1 MRKTIFTSLCG
12 LGLSLMAGSALA
24 ADVVLK
30 LHQFLPPQA
39 TMPAKALQPWADKIK
54 ADSGGRIEVEMY
66 PAMQLGGKPSDLVD
80 QVKDGVVD
88 IVWTITGYTPGRFPK
103 SEAFE
108 LPFMMTNGEG
118 TSVAFYDYY
127 EKHLKDEF
135 KDFHV
140 LTVHTHGPGLL
151 HTIASKPI
159 TSLESMKGLKLRG
172 TSKVVNQMLEAMG
185 ASPIGMPVTAVPES
199 LSKSVIDGTVVPWE
213 VTPSIKIAEL
223 APNHTSFSGKNGLYT
238 ATFLFAMNKDSYDAL
253 PDDLKKVIDNNS
265 GRELART
272 FGKVM
277 DEGDTTGKAIAD
289 KAGNKTIVLDEAETA
304 RWKKAG
310 EAVTANWIKDMDNK
324 GLDGTTLYKDAV
336 ALVEKDSQ

>member
-1 MRKTIFTSLCG
+1 MRKTIVAGLCG
-12 LGLSLMAGSALA
+12 LGLSLMAGSAMA

-39 TMPAKALQPWADKIK
+39 IMPTKALQPWADRIK

-80 QVKDGVVD
+80 QLKDGVVD
-88 IVWTITGYTPGRFPK
+88 ITWTLLGYTPGRFPK
-103 SEAFE
+103 SEVFE
-108 LPFMMTNGEG
+108 LPFIATNAQAS
-118 TSVAFYDYY
+118 SVAFYDYY
-127 EKHLKDEF
+127 EKNMKDELKDY
-135 KDFHV
+135 HV

-172 TSKVVNQMLEAMG
+172 TSKVINQMLEAMD
-185 ASPIGMPVTAVPES
+185 ASPIGMPVTGVPEA

-223 APNHTSFSGKNGLYT
+223 APNHTTFSGKNGLYT
-238 ATFLFAMNKDSYDAL
+238 ATFMFAMNKDSYDAL
-253 PDDLKKVIDNNS
+253 PDDLKKVIDKNS
-265 GRELART
+265 GRELARA

-277 DEGDTTGKAIAD
+277 DEGDASAKAIAD

-310 EAVTANWIKDMDNK
+310 EAVTANWIKDMDKK
-324 GLDGTTLYKDAV
+324 GLNGTGLYKDAV
-336 ALVEKDSQ
+336 AFVEKDSQ

>member
-1 MRKTIFTSLCG
+1 MRKTIVASLCG
-12 LGLSLMAGSALA
+12 LGLTLMAGSAMA

-30 LHQFLPPQA
+30 LHQMLPPQA
-39 TMPAKALQPWADKIK
+39 TIPAKALQPWADKIK

-66 PAMQLGGKPSDLVD
+66 PAMQLGGKPGDLVD

-88 IVWTITGYTPGRFPK
+88 LIWTVIGYTPGRFPK

-108 LPFMMTNGEG
+108 LPFMMTTGEA

-135 KDFHV
+135 KDYHV

-185 ASPIGMPVTAVPES
+185 AAPIGMPVTAVPEA

-253 PDDLKKVIDNNS
+253 PDDLKKVIDKNS
-265 GRELART
+265 GRELARQ

-277 DEGDTTGKAIAD
+277 DEGDARGKAIAE
-289 KAGNKTIVLDEAETA
+289 KAGNKIIVLDDAETA

-310 EAVTANWIKDMDNK
+310 ESVTANWIKDMDNR

-336 ALVEKDSQ
+336 TFAAKETP

>member
-1 MRKTIFTSLCG
+1 MRKTIVASLCG

-54 ADSGGRIEVEMY
+54 ADSGGRIAVEMY
-66 PAMQLGGKPSDLVD
+66 PAMQLGGKPGDLVD
-80 QVKDGVVD
+80 QAKDGVVD
-88 IVWTITGYTPGRFPK
+88 IVWTVIGYTPGRFPK

-108 LPFMMTNGEG
+108 LPFMMTNGEA

-127 EKHLKDEF
+127 EKHLKTEF
-135 KDFHV
+135 KDYHV

-151 HTIASKPI
+151 HTIESKPI

-199 LSKSVIDGTVVPWE
+199 LSKSVIDGTVIPWE
-213 VTPSIKIAEL
+213 VTPSVKIAEL
-223 APNHTSFSGKNGLYT
+223 APNHTMFSGKHGLYT
-238 ATFLFAMNKDSYDAL
+238 ATFLFAMNKDSYEAL
-253 PDDLKKVIDNNS
+253 PDDLKKVIDKNS
-265 GRELART
+265 GRDLART

-277 DEGDTTGKAIAD
+277 DDGDTTAKAIAD
-289 KAGNKTIVLDEAETA
+289 KAGNKTIVLDETETT

-310 EAVTANWIKDMDNK
+310 EAVTANWIKDMDKK
-324 GLDGTTLYKDAV
+324 GLDGTSLYKDAT
-336 ALVEKDSQ
+336 AFVEKASK